1 MVTTLF
7 IRSKLQNRTHSSR
20 PRAATPARRSLGKRR
35 AATDNAQGAA
45 AATRAASYTGI
56 QMRNA
61 IAARRMARVL
71 GTVTAAILLATP
83 VLAEVDNASLADEL
97 HGTDWAEYGR
107 TFSEQRF
114 SPLEQINRQTV
125 PKLGL
130 AWSLELPEWNVSSA
144 PVEVDGVIYIAV
156 GFSVVYA
163 VDATSGKI
171 LWSYDPQIAPEKM
184 HFAWGIRG
192 LSFWKGKVIAGV
204 QDGRLFALDA
214 RSGKLLWETLTTQPG
229 DNRYITGAPRVFN
242 GKVIIGH
249 GGADFGHVRG
259 YVSTYDA
266 ESGALLWRW
275 YIVPGD
281 PAKGFENQAM
291 ARAAKTW
298 NGQWWKFGGGGTA
311 WNAMTYDP
319 DYNRIYIGTG
329 NGGPWNAKLR
339 SPGGGD
345 NLFLCSIVALDAD
358 TGEYVWHYQT
368 SPGESWDFTSTMD
381 IVLATLPIDGQP
393 RKVLLHAPKNGFFYV
408 IDRATG
414 KLLSAEKLGKV
425 TWAKRVDLASGRP
438 IENRGVRY
446 EDGEALMWPGSGG
459 LHNWQ
464 PMAFSPDTALTYIP
478 AHEMAGYYNDRGIDA
493 RTYDMERDGPMGI
506 NAFHD
511 DIPISAGSSSLMAW
525 DAVQRKKIWEVP
537 LPGATNGGVMAT
549 HGGLVFQGQA
559 DGNFVARDDRTGA
572 VLWSTPMGV
581 GTQAPPITY
590 SVGGRQYV
598 SILAGWAGGQM
609 LLGSLSAQ
617 HGWVGRE
624 HPRRLLTY
632 VLGGNAALPPSAP
645 PARPTPVDDASF
657 KVDAALALRGRGLY
671 ERCLICHGAGVVAG
685 GFAPDL
691 RASGIPLNAQ
701 AFAAVLH
708 GGLQSRGMPPFPELN
723 NADLTALQHYIR
735 ERARYKPSFSEQ
747 IGAAWHYLMLMIK
760 MQLKAWGWL

>member
-1 MVTTLF
+1 MSQALF
-7 IRSKLQNRTHSSR
+7 
-20 PRAATPARRSLGKRR
+20 RAVNGRC
-35 AATDNAQGAA
+35 GAA
-45 AATRAASYTGI
+45 
-56 QMRNA
+56 
-61 IAARRMARVL
+61 L
-71 GTVTAAILLATP
+71 LLA
-83 VLAEVDNASLADEL
+83 VLASSVRADVDNAALAAE
-97 HGTDWAEYGR
+97 GNGADWPAYGR

-114 SPLEQINRQTV
+114 SPLDQINRQNV
-125 PKLGL
+125 AQLGL
-130 AWSLELPEWNVSSA
+130 AWTLELPEWNVSSA
-144 PVEVDGVIYIAV
+144 PLAVDGVVYIAV
-156 GFSVVYA
+156 GFSVIYA
-163 VDATSGKI
+163 VDAASGRV
-171 LWSYDPQIAPEKM
+171 LWRYDPQIAPEKM

-214 RSGKLLWETLTTQPG
+214 KSGRLLWQTLTTEPG

-281 PAKGFENQAM
+281 PAKGFENKAM
-291 ARAAKTW
+291 EMAAKTW
-298 NGQWWKFGGGGTA
+298 KGQWWKFGGGGTA

-319 DYNRIYIGTG
+319 ELNRVYLGTG

-345 NLFLCSIVALDAD
+345 NLFLCSVVALDAD
-358 TGEYVWHYQT
+358 TGEYLWHYQT
-368 SPGESWDFTSTMD
+368 APGESWDFTSTMD
-381 IVLATLPIDGQP
+381 MVLTTLSIDGQP

-408 IDRATG
+408 IDRETG
-414 KLLSAEKLGKV
+414 KLISAHKLGKV
-425 TWAKRVDLASGRP
+425 TWAKGIDMATSRP

-446 EDGEALMWPGSGG
+446 EDGETLMWPGSGG

-464 PMAFSPDTALTYIP
+464 PMAFSPDTGLTYIP
-478 AHEMAGYYNDRGIDA
+478 AHEMAGYYNDKGLDP
-493 RTYDMERDGPMGI
+493 RTYDMQRDGPMGI
-506 NAFHD
+506 HAFND
-511 DIPISAGSSSLMAW
+511 DIPKSAGSSSLLAW
-525 DAVQRKKIWEVP
+525 DATQQRKAWEMT

-559 DGNFVARDDRTGA
+559 DGKFVARDDHTGA
-572 VLWSTPMGV
+572 VLWSSYMGV

-590 SVGGRQYV
+590 RVNGRQYV

-617 HGWVGRE
+617 HGWVGTG

-632 VLGGNAALPPSAP
+632 VLGGTASLPPSPPPSHPAP
-645 PARPTPVDDASF
+645 IDDPSF
-657 KVDAALALRGRGLY
+657 KVDAALALRGQALY
-671 ERCLICHGAGVVAG
+671 QRCLICHGAGVVAG

-691 RASGIPLNAQ
+691 RASPIPLNGQ
-701 AFAAVLH
+701 AFAAVV
-708 GGLQSRGMPPFPELN
+708 GGSLQGVGMPPFPELSA
-723 NADLTALQHYIR
+723 ADLSALQHYIR
-735 ERARYKPSFSEQ
+735 QRARYKPSLGEQ
-747 IGAAWHYLMLMIK
+747 LGTAWHYLVLLIK
-760 MQLKAWGWL
+760 MKLKAWGWI